1 MDWQTMIAF
10 PLCFWG
16 TYHML
21 NAVKDWRRH
30 QDLTRILRDM
40 DNLSAKIEG
49 IKNDD
54 KIKRVK

>member
-1 MDWQTMIAF
+1 
-10 PLCFWG
+10 
-16 TYHML
+16 ML

-40 DNLSAKIEG
+40 DTLTAKLDG

>member
-10 PLCFWG
+10 PFCFWS
-16 TYHML
+16 TYHLL

-40 DNLSAKIEG
+40 DNLTAKLDG